1 LAVSPNPPELRYDR
15 VDVFPHGGLIYITD
29 DVLDQKPQLA
39 LSIFKRFF
47 AKIEQLRSVNG
58 PTSPWLEVHDAC
70 LLWRLC
76 VRPELMESLYQKC
89 EENSAELAAQNPDDL
104 RCQCYLRLST
114 DHSTSRAELYQL
126 LTSTNYVDQ
135 DHPIEP
141 LSLVQDKYPILSE
154 RRVIAE
160 HPPLDYFNRA
170 ANSQEDANT
179 HMVGYY
185 AAMQSVDLRRTYRHF
200 YVVHTEPE
208 ADCAI
213 EWNASI
219 HNIAGIITPEQC
231 IEELSKPSKESMFDF
246 LDWAMKPKERPS
258 AVEPE
263 QEEMGDAP
271 MEMSSPAKEIS
282 TGLVAH

>member
-1 LAVSPNPPELRYDR
+1 
-15 VDVFPHGGLIYITD
+15 
-29 DVLDQKPQLA
+29 
-39 LSIFKRFF
+39 
-47 AKIEQLRSVNG
+47 
-58 PTSPWLEVHDAC
+58 
-70 LLWRLC
+70 
-76 VRPELMESLYQKC
+76 M
-89 EENSAELAAQNPDDL
+89 
-104 RCQCYLRLST
+104 RLST

-160 HPPLDYFNRA
+160 HPSLDYFNRA

-219 HNIAGIITPEQC
+219 HNITGIITPEQC
-231 IEELSKPSKESMFDF
+231 IEELSKPSEESMFDF

-263 QEEMGDAP
+263 QE
-271 MEMSSPAKEIS
+271 
-282 TGLVAH
+282 